1 LLPNPLK
8 CAGWWFTAHLLQEA
22 LANCRNDRSK
32 AAEWLRDR
40 LAISLDFGSCDR
52 AAAMHLGI
60 SSALPAIEAWGLPM
74 PQHTAQALQRHPG
87 IPLPAY
93 FSKRSQSFQGE
104 MTQYFLPFVP
114 VSRVADY
121 W

>member
-1 LLPNPLK
+1 MN
-8 CAGWWFTAHLLQEA
+8 
-22 LANCRNDRSK
+22 
-32 AAEWLRDR
+32 
-40 LAISLDFGSCDR
+40 
-52 AAAMHLGI
+52 LGI
-60 SSALPAIEAWGLPM
+60 SSALPAIEAWGQPM
-74 PQHTAQALQRHPG
+74 PQYTAQALQRDPG

-104 MTQYFLPFVP
+104 KTQYFLPFVP